1 MQAVET
7 TLDDGTRLR
16 IRPIRP
22 DDKERLVRGFERLSP
37 QSRYRRF
44 FRHIDHLTDRQL
56 AYLTEVDGHD
66 HVAWI
71 ATLPDEPGEPGVG
84 VARWVR
90 LRDDPEVAEAAVTV
104 IDAYHNRGIG
114 RRLLLV
120 AAASA
125 IERGVSAFRVSVMA
139 DNQPMIQLL
148 KELGATGG
156 RWESG
161 VLELTVPLAGD
172 LDGEHPV
179 PAILRAVAQGRVQ
192 GWSRLPDEPGTLLG
206 DPSLGE
212 VTSWAQRP

>member
-7 TLDDGTRLR
+7 ELADGTRLR

-22 DDKERLVRGFERLSP
+22 DDKERLVKGFEQLSP
-37 QSRYRRF
+37 ESRYRRF
-44 FRHIDHLTDRQL
+44 FRYIDRLTESQL

-71 ATLPDEPGEPGVG
+71 ATLPGEPGEPGVG

-90 LRDDPEVAEAAVTV
+90 LRNDPTVAEAAVTV

-125 IERGVSAFRVSVMA
+125 VERGIKAFQVSVLG
-139 DNQPMIQLL
+139 DNQPMIKLL
-148 KELGATGG
+148 EELGATGG
-156 RWESG
+156 HWESG
-161 VLELTVPLAGD
+161 VLNLTVPLAGD
-172 LDGEHPV
+172 LESDHPV
-179 PAILRAVAQGRVQ
+179 PAILRAVAQGRLQ
-192 GWSRLPDEPGTLLG
+192 GWSRLPDEPATLLEA
-206 DPSLGE
+206 GE
-212 VTSWAQRP
+212 RADLSRPG